1 MIIAIILLIAVLL
14 IVIWGI
20 STVNGFKKKE
30 IRVQEGLSSAWK
42 SR

>member
-30 IRVQEGLSSAWK
+30 IRVRKDSPAWK